1 MVVAEPVPDAVDW
14 SQDEYWQKRRLS
26 PGQIL
31 IHDVKL
37 AQKPW
42 ATDDNQ
48 AGPWVEHYE
57 TLSSGL
63 LKDLETR
70 DKLEDTIDCE
80 SLSTNKQE
88 QTRLKNLAHQ
98 YGWLNTLRSKG
109 VQQNIDDAPGFRKCR
124 WIHISS
130 KFTEYLQGC
139 LFALSDW
146 NSHPDAGRAIVA
158 SLRHMTQCMQQNER
172 FSKHGRYFAPFLEPL
187 SDSKV
192 GGPVLMSVPFLDW
205 SVDGEPPPLRFQVD
219 PREGFQSTRN
229 SAHMLRSILQH
240 YYRLEDT
247 SERESQQVFSKY
259 RPWMTDRYL
268 DLKIRRWYGQYP
280 ASLNVDELWILVIDS
295 RHIVTFSSNQSWKSR
310 WPPLQF
316 ASRVAEISFR
326 SIRDELYR
334 GPEGNTEY
342 TAYTH
347 SVACLSGALGLL
359 HRSFWTDL
367 PLCIV
372 DRYAGYLSHLQYRL
386 LRSPSTKLV
395 MDLLQVQEE
404 LNIIIQVMQ
413 QQLELVECVQTEW
426 NAEGIELLSIPRSRA
441 SSAAARPRSL
451 GPRVHYP
458 AGRNTY
464 KRYDASFV
472 SDPMTQLLE
481 SLRREF
487 DDLCELRDNSN
498 TLVNRT
504 IQLVN
509 IRLEDHGKAILVFTV
524 VTLIFLPLSFV
535 SSYFGMNTSDIRNM
549 DGTQKLFW
557 TVSASV
563 TIAVVGIAVFIAF
576 YGSQIVETVSLL
588 TNQFA
593 YSRAKKGSA
602 KALLPRRPSGFTN
615 FEVIGTSSF

>member
-1 MVVAEPVPDAVDW
+1 MVATIPDAVDW
-14 SQDEYWQKRRLS
+14 SQDEYWHRRRLS
-26 PGQIL
+26 PAQIL
-31 IHDVKL
+31 IHDVRL

-42 ATDDNQ
+42 QTDENL
-48 AGPWVEHYE
+48 AGPWVDQNE
-57 TLSSGL
+57 TLSSSL
-63 LKDLETR
+63 LTDLEGR
-70 DKLEDTIDCE
+70 DNLEKSIDFE
-80 SLSTNKQE
+80 SLTTNKQE
-88 QTRLKNLAHQ
+88 QSRLKNLAHQ
-98 YGWLNTLRSKG
+98 YGWMNTLRGKG
-109 VQQNIDDAPGFRKCR
+109 VQQNIDDAPGLRKCR

-130 KFTEYLQGC
+130 KFTEYLQGVV
-139 LFALSDW
+139 FALSDW

-158 SLRHMTQCMQQNER
+158 TLRHLNQCTQQNER

-187 SDSKV
+187 SNARS

-205 SVDGEPPPLRFQVD
+205 SVDGTPPSLRFQID
-219 PREGFQSTRN
+219 PREGFQSTRS

-259 RPWMTDRYL
+259 RPWLTDRYL

-334 GPEGNTEY
+334 GLEGSTDY

-347 SVACLSGALGLL
+347 TIACLSGALGLL
-359 HRSFWTDL
+359 HRSFWSDL

-404 LNIIIQVMQ
+404 LNIIIQVMR
-413 QQLELVECVQTEW
+413 QQLELVEGVQTEW
-426 NAEGIELLSIPRSRA
+426 NAEGFELLNVPRSRS
-441 SSAAARPRSL
+441 SSAAPRPHSL
-451 GPRVHYP
+451 GPRVHYTS
-458 AGRNTY
+458 GQTRN
-464 KRYDASFV
+464 KRYSASFV
-472 SDPMTQLLE
+472 SDPMHLLLE
-481 SLRREF
+481 NLRREC

-509 IRLEDHGKAILVFTV
+509 IRLEDHGKAILVFTI
-524 VTLIFLPLSFV
+524 VTLIFLPLSFI

-549 DGTQKLFW
+549 DATQTRFW
-557 TVSASV
+557 TVAASV
-563 TIAVVGIAVFIAF
+563 TIGVVGLAVFVAF
-576 YGSQIVETVSLL
+576 FGGAILETISIWTNRYTNARYRKDL
-588 TNQFA
+588 TK
-593 YSRAKKGSA
+593 STI
-602 KALLPRRPSGFTN
+602 PRRPSGFSN
-615 FEVIGTSSF
+615 FEVIGSSSF